1 MDQTESRGAEI
12 LPILGNAKVILA
24 LAGTVYG
31 AACQGFLEATL
42 EPFLSDE
49 VFLLSLPFKAIFKC
63 K

>member
-1 MDQTESRGAEI
+1 MDQVEPKGAEI

-42 EPFLSDE
+42 EPFLSAE
-49 VFLLSLPFKAIFKC
+49 VPSGIHF
-63 K
+63 